1 MSVPSYFE
9 IHEYAKTSKLGYS
22 FDLDKIPM
30 DTFYTQLSQRNW
42 LLTKTGEFFLLL
54 FAAFFIAYW
63 FDSRKIMGINPWIKP
78 MKFALSIWMFLW
90 TMGWLLAELP
100 QIPRIIRLISIGIVV
115 CMLAEIGAIALQ
127 AVRGTTSHFN
137 TSSPL
142 NTSIFSMMGIMIAM
156 NTLLMFWVL
165 GLFFTQKTG
174 LHPAYLWGIR
184 LGLIIFL
191 LASAE
196 GGVIVSRGAHNVG
209 VADGGAG
216 LPFLNWSI
224 LGGDLRIA
232 HFIGLHA
239 LQIVP
244 LAAWVLIRNQPQQAM
259 TYTIVFALF
268 YAVVAFGLF
277 GLAMMGKPLLS
288 KL

>member
-1 MSVPSYFE
+1 M
-9 IHEYAKTSKLGYS
+9 H
-22 FDLDKIPM
+22 
-30 DTFYTQLSQRNW
+30 TFYTQLSQRNW
-42 LLTKTGEFFLLL
+42 LLTKTGEFFLML
-54 FAAFFIAYW
+54 FALFFIAYW

-78 MKFALSIWMFLW
+78 MKFALSIWIFLW
-90 TMGWLLAELP
+90 TMGWLLSELS
-100 QIPRIIRLISIGIVV
+100 QIPRVTRIISIGIMV
-115 CMLAEIGAIALQ
+115 CMVAEMGAIALQ
-127 AVRGTTSHFN
+127 AARGTTSHFN
-137 TSSPL
+137 ISSPL
-142 NTSIFSMMGIMIAM
+142 NASIFSFMGTMIAI
-156 NTLLMFWVL
+156 NTLLIIWVL

-209 VADGGAG
+209 VPDGGAG
-216 LPFLNWSI
+216 LPLLNWSI

-239 LQIVP
+239 LQVIP
-244 LAAWVLIRNQPQQAM
+244 LAAWFFIRNQQQQAM
-259 TYTIVFALF
+259 TYTVIFALL
-268 YAVVAFGLF
+268 YAILAFGLF